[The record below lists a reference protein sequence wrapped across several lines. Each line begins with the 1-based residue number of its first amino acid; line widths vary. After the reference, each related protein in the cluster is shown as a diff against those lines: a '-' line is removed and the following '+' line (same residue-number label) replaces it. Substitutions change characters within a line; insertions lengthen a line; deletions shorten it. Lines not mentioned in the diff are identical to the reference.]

1 MHMPGATVY
10 NTSMLTNTLLL
21 CQFKHTI
28 FFLTGFLSTSWP
40 ISALEEL
47 ANYSP
52 ALASYWRSFILYSVA
67 SEFEHRAH
75 KGNAR

>member
-1 MHMPGATVY
+1 V
-10 NTSMLTNTLLL
+10 LL
-21 CQFKHTI
+21 CPLPFKL
-28 FFLTGFLSTSWP
+28 FSWP